1 MIIKDLD
8 FDSIHT
14 FECGQCFRW
23 NLSDRGYVGVAA
35 DKVCLAEDNNIIC
48 NDGDEDFWRDYF
60 RADMDYAAIK
70 KRLLKSDGK
79 LNPCIEYGGGIRILH
94 QDLWEMIISFIIS
107 ANNNIPRI
115 KGIIE
120 KLCESFGEPVE
131 FQGEVFYSFPTAEK
145 LSTLERVN
153 LAHLK
158 AGYRDRY
165 ILDAAQKVAS
175 GEVDLKALPNMPTA
189 DAKKMLM
196 QICGVGSKVADCILL
211 FALGRFE
218 VFPQDVWIKR
228 ILKDVYNVEE
238 KDVDAFA
245 KDTYGDYAG
254 IAQQYLYYYYRD
266 NK

>member
-8 FDSIHT
+8 FESVHT

-35 DKVCLAEDNNIIC
+35 DKVCFAENNNIIC
-48 NDGDEDFWRDYF
+48 NDEDADFWRDYF
-60 RADMDYAAIK
+60 RGEVDYGDIK
-70 KRLLKSDGK
+70 KMLVSSDKK
-79 LNPCIEYGGGIRILH
+79 LAPCIKYGGGIRILH

-120 KLCESFGEPVE
+120 KLCESFGEPIE
-131 FQGEVFYSFPTAEK
+131 FQGERFYSFPTAER
-145 LSTLERVN
+145 LSGLKQAD

-175 GEVDLKALPNMPTA
+175 GEVDLEALKNMPTV

-196 QICGVGSKVADCILL
+196 RICGVGSKVADCILL
-211 FALGRFE
+211 FSLERYE

-228 ILKDVYNVEE
+228 ILKDVYNVDE
-238 KDVDAFA
+238 KDVAVFA
-245 KDTYGDYAG
+245 ADMYGEYAG